1 MNNAN
6 KVFDLFLLGL
16 IIVSILW
23 SRLLISSENLYK
35 NNKRK

>member
-1 MNNAN
+1 MSNAN

-23 SRLLISSENLYK
+23 SCLLINIF
-35 NNKRK
+35 RKFI